1 MSNPY
6 FNQVITG
13 FSQSLQNLS
22 ALLDKAAAHAAANK
36 FDLAN
41 VLAARLYPDM
51 LGCARQIQIATDFAK
66 GAAARLTGT
75 EPPKWDDTEVSAE
88 ELQARIRKALDFLAT
103 FKAEQFAATDTRAI
117 EIKTPVGA
125 FNFTGESFLTH
136 WAVPN
141 FYFHYTTA
149 YNLLRHSGV
158 PIGKFDFLGGL

>member
-13 FSQSLQNLS
+13 FSQSLQGLS
-22 ALLDKAAAHAAANK
+22 ALLQKAAAHAEANK

-51 LGCARQIQIATDFAK
+51 FACARQIQLATDFAK
-66 GAAARLTGT
+66 GAAARLSGT
-75 EPPKWDDTEVSAE
+75 EPPKWEDTEVTAD
-88 ELQARIRKALDFLAT
+88 ELQARIRKALDYLAT
-103 FKAEQFAATDTRAI
+103 FKAEQFAAAETRAI
-117 EIKTPVGA
+117 EIKTPAGA
-125 FNFTGESFLTH
+125 FNFTGESFLTR